1 MKYYIDEFLTNHHIF
16 LASPYFS
23 HLPVFSYKSL
33 RLCRESLMLLEYH
46 EKKELSVY
54 IKESTV
60 GDIKTFGI
68 EGRAQP

>member
-1 MKYYIDEFLTNHHIF
+1 MKYYIDEFLTNHI
-16 LASPYFS
+16 YFS

-46 EKKELSVY
+46 KKNELSVY